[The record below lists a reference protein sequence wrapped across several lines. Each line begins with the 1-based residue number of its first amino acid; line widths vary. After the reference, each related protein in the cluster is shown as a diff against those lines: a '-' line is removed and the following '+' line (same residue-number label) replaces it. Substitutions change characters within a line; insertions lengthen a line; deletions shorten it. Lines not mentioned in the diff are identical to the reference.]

1 MNVFL
6 YSNKI
11 KLLIGDSNVWKDGI
25 KTNKQKSVLMNKHLQ
40 GSNKDS
46 DIKNGFVDRDG
57 EGEGGMNWDNS
68 TDIHFHM

>member
-11 KLLIGDSNVWKDGI
+11 KLLTGDSNVWKNGI
-25 KTNKQKSVLMNKHLQ
+25 KKTNKNQYWWTNTFRAVIKT
-40 GSNKDS
+40 
-46 DIKNGFVDRDG
+46 DIENGFVDRDG
-57 EGEGGMNWDNS
+57 EGEGGMNWENS